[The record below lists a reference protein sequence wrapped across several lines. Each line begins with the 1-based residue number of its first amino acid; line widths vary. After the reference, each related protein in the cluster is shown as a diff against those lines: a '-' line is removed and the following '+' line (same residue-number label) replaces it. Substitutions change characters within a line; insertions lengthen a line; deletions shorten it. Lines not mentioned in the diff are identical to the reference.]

1 MSQNQFKLLSNTVAI
16 WIVVIIAIRC
26 SWAAAPLSFDY
37 EQGQTVPDD
46 KAGARTHEVKLDPAT
61 GQVFVYATFEMGQQ
75 NPIATTGEQ
84 PQGRQFVTLGQTTVG
99 KLVPA
104 VRFGV
109 RESIRERGFLTTYL
123 SDGQLE
129 YYGMWLRPNTPYDF
143 KLQLDLAN
151 GRMTAWCSGHGD
163 DNWYLLVADA
173 PLMNAVTEIS
183 QVKVRQTP
191 GAAGVRQ
198 LLVRSEPLPA
208 AERVQPHPLDKPN
221 RMVGAGYGFKLQS
234 MRSTWSL
241 ADRRVTVCR
250 KQGLHFAF
258 PDVSRSGPTSLVCIF
273 DNVSHSSGASRG
285 VSITTSHDLGQTW
298 SEPKPSPGSGWV
310 QKLKDGTLLLFADKS
325 YYSNDG
331 GTSWAKLAFTNR
343 QNFGGLDKVSQ
354 GLSGP
359 ITELPDGSWLSVS
372 SGTRTDWTPQNCEQ
386 FVEAFRST
394 DRGQTWKFLSSVESG
409 PLRSNNEA
417 TSVVLKDGRVLLFAR
432 DDRSDGFPGI
442 KAFSR
447 DNGQSWEPQELP
459 FAIQGRTDVG
469 MLRDGR
475 VMVTFRSMFKGALWA
490 WIGDPD
496 DATPYRAV
504 GVHFND
510 KQSVGLKYGALHI
523 DNDGVC
529 GQFTQ
534 YFLRQPD
541 SLDTKIDV
549 TVEVKVL
556 SSQGRTATLSVPHV
570 GKLRFFPDRVELVHD
585 TSDTAKWTTSIAPD
599 KFHTYRVIRDGDRAT
614 VHVDGKLALDTD
626 QVDGA
631 VMEMPYTPVK
641 EVSVYR
647 LAFGNE
653 SERKKLHSRI
663 CDSDISLGVTGH
675 AIWRMVKVVQE
686 DPLVGRYENS
696 WLADRDGF
704 PDQHQLD
711 HIIEIGA
718 SIAGNDQ
725 GYSGWVQLDD
735 GRIFVVDYT
744 DDGAPINTGPQAGH
758 QARVWPRLGITW
770 IRGTYLLPS
779 DLPPS
784 GD

>member
-1 MSQNQFKLLSNTVAI
+1 MSQKQFKLLRNTL
-16 WIVVIIAIRC
+16 VVLTMTISHGSA
-26 SWAAAPLSFDY
+26 SAPLSFDY
-37 EQGQTVPDD
+37 EQGQQVADD
-46 KAGARTHEVKLDPAT
+46 EAAIRTHQAELAPTA
-61 GQVFVYATFEMGQQ
+61 GQVFVYATLAMGQQ
-75 NPIATTGEQ
+75 NPIPYLDDQ
-84 PQGRQFVTLGQTTVG
+84 PQGKQVVTLGQTNEG
-99 KLVPA
+99 KFAPA

-109 RESIRERGFLTTYL
+109 RESIREKGFMTTYL

-151 GRMTAWCSGHGD
+151 QRMTVWCSGHGD
-163 DNWYLLVADA
+163 DDWYLLAAGA
-173 PLMNAVTEIS
+173 PLMSTVTEID
-183 QVKVRQTP
+183 QVRVEQAP
-191 GAAGVRQ
+191 GAAGVRN
-198 LLVRSEPLPA
+198 LMVRTEPQKV
-208 AERVQPHPLDKPN
+208 AERVQPHPSAKPN
-221 RMVGAGYGFKLQS
+221 RVVGPGRGFKFQS
-234 MRSTWSL
+234 MRSTWCL

-250 KQGLHFAF
+250 KQGLHFSF
-258 PDVSRSGPTSLVCIF
+258 PDVAQIDPTSLVCIF

-285 VSITTSHDLGQTW
+285 ESITISHDLGQTW
-298 SEPKPSPGSGWV
+298 SEPKPSPGSGWI

-325 YYSNDG
+325 FYSNDG
-331 GTSWAKLAFTNR
+331 GTSWSKLAFINR
-343 QNFGGLDKVSQ
+343 QDFGGPDKVSK

-372 SGTRTDWTPQNCEQ
+372 SSTRGDWTPQNCEQ
-386 FVEAFRST
+386 YIEAFRSA
-394 DRGQTWKFLSSVESG
+394 DRGQTWEYLSSVESG

-417 TSVVLKDGRVLLFAR
+417 TSVVLKDGRLLLFAR

-447 DNGQSWEPQELP
+447 DNGQTWEPQELP
-459 FAIQGRTDVG
+459 FAIQGRTDTG
-469 MLRDGR
+469 MLHDGR

-510 KQSVGLKYGALHI
+510 KQSIGLKDGALHI
-523 DNDGVC
+523 DNDGVR

-541 SLDTKIDV
+541 SVDTKIDV

-556 SSQGRTATLSVPHV
+556 SNQGRAATLSVPHV
-570 GKLRFFPDRVELVHD
+570 GKLRFFPDSVELVHD
-585 TSDTAKWTTSIAPD
+585 TSDTAKWTTPVAPE
-599 KFHTYRVIRDGDRAT
+599 KFHTYRVLRDGDRAT
-614 VHVDGKLALDTD
+614 VYVDGELALETD
-626 QVDGA
+626 QVDRS

-647 LAFGNE
+647 LALGNE
-653 SERKKLHSRI
+653 SERKQLHSRI
-663 CDSDISLGVTGH
+663 CDNDISLRVTGH
-675 AIWRMVKVVQE
+675 VIWRRAEVVQE
-686 DPLVGRYENS
+686 DPQVGRYEVS
-696 WLADRDGF
+696 WSAERDGF

-725 GYSGWVQLDD
+725 GYSGWIQLDD

-779 DLPPS
+779 DLPPE
-784 GD
+784 GN